1 MIMREKECKSVEKR
15 IKNAWER
22 ERERERGRWAIQENR
37 FLARIQNFLNGQMR
51 RKSIKSKMNV

>member
-1 MIMREKECKSVEKR
+1 MREKECKSVEKR
-15 IKNAWER
+15 IKNAWERER